1 MLSQIIWNVKP
12 ELFSIE
18 IFNFTVAPR
27 WYGLGF
33 MLSFL
38 IGYIIMKKVFI
49 RENRKEED
57 LEKLSLYMIVATI
70 VGARLGHCLFYDWDY
85 YSKNLIEIL
94 FVWEGGLASHG
105 AAIAILLSIYLFARK
120 YPNFTFFW
128 VVDRIVI
135 VVALA
140 ATFIRLGNLM
150 NSEIYGHATDLPWG
164 FVFIR
169 AEETIAKH
177 PTQIYEAIAYFIT
190 FLLLWFLYDKKKMGT
205 KPGFLLGLFLILVF
219 GFRFFIEYIKEVQVE
234 FEQTLSLKM
243 GQWLSIPLVFAGIL
257 LLILSLRKKK

>member
-1 MLSQIIWNVKP
+1 MLTQIIWNVKP
-12 ELFSIE
+12 ELFSLE
-18 IFNFTVAPR
+18 IFNFTLAPR
-27 WYGLGF
+27 WYGLAF

-38 IGYIIMKKVFI
+38 LGYIIMKKIFI

-70 VGARLGHCLFYDWDY
+70 VGARLGHCLFYDWEY

-105 AAIAILLSIYLFARK
+105 AAIAILISIYLFARK
-120 YPNFTFFW
+120 YPNYTFFW

-140 ATFIRLGNLM
+140 AVFIRLGNLM
-150 NSEIYGHATDLPWG
+150 NSEIYGHETDLTWG
-164 FVFIR
+164 FIFVR
-169 AEETIAKH
+169 ANETVPKH
-177 PTQIYEAIAYFIT
+177 PTQIYEALAYLVT
-190 FLLLWFLYDKKKMGT
+190 FLLLSFLYFKKKMGE

-234 FEQTLSLKM
+234 FEETLSLKM
-243 GQWLSIPLVFAGIL
+243 GQWLSIPLVLAGLIL
-257 LLILSLRKKK
+257 LFWSLRKKN